1 MSKLMTE
8 NHKRLLKRNRPN
20 LAGHMEN
27 FEIIVD
33 LTSQDFFSQHDKE
46 KIQAKETPT
55 DQNGV
60 LLDIICRKPD
70 ACYYALI
77 KSLIDSQQ
85 PHLAGLLLQEGKD
98 Q

>member
-8 NHKRLLKRNRPN
+8 KHKRLLRRHRPN
-20 LAGHMEN
+20 LAGHMDN

-33 LTSQDFFSQHDKE
+33 LLRQEFFSQQDKE
-46 KIQAKETPT
+46 NIEAKVTPT

-85 PHLAGLLLQEGKD
+85 PHLAGLLLQEGKAT
-98 Q
+98 